1 MFDLGLAGKVA
12 LITGGS
18 DGLGRAAAAR
28 FAQEGCKVA
37 ICARREDHLMRARDA
52 IADET
57 GGEIMARRADVT
69 RAADLEAFVRA
80 AVERF
85 GGIDIAVN
93 NAGRSAAAGFEAVDD
108 DAWREDIDLKLMACV
123 RLCRLAVPI
132 MRARGGGAIINAA
145 IVAGKAPPAGALPT
159 SVTRA
164 AGLNLTK
171 SLANE
176 YAGDGIRV
184 NAICIGLIA
193 SAQWEPPGRGALRR
207 IGAESPPR
215 ARRQGGGVRGS
226 VRVSRV
232 GARGVYRRRRDQSR
246 RRHVAGRVTPAI
258 PGATRPSRR
267 AGAPR

>member
-1 MFDLGLAGKVA
+1 MFDLGLEGKVA

-28 FAQEGCKVA
+28 FAEEGCKVA

-52 IADET
+52 IAAET
-57 GGEIMARRADVT
+57 GGDVMARRADVT

-93 NAGRSAAAGFEAVDD
+93 NAGRSAAAGLEAVDD
-108 DAWREDIDLKLMACV
+108 ADWRDDIDLKLMACV

-132 MRARGGGAIINAA
+132 MRARGGGAIVNAA

-184 NAICIGLIA
+184 NAICIGLIE
-193 SAQWEPPGRGALRR
+193 SAQW
-207 IGAESPPR
+207 
-215 ARRQGGGVRGS
+215 Q
-226 VRVSRV
+226 
-232 GARGVYRRRRDQSR
+232 
-246 RRHVAGRVTPAI
+246 
-258 PGATRPSRR
+258 RR
-267 AGAPR
+267 AGNRPVEELYAELAAKVPLGRVGKAEEFGDLCAFLASERAAYITGAAVNLDGGMSPVV

>member
-132 MRARGGGAIINAA
+132 MRARGGGAIVNAA

-193 SAQWEPPGRGALRR
+193 SAQWE
-207 IGAESPPR
+207 
-215 ARRQGGGVRGS
+215 
-226 VRVSRV
+226 
-232 GARGVYRRRRDQSR
+232 
-246 RRHVAGRVTPAI
+246 
-258 PGATRPSRR
+258 RR
-267 AGAPR
+267 AGNRPVEELYAELAPKVPLGRVGKAEEFADLCAFLASERAAYIAGAAINLDGGMSPVV

>member
-1 MFDLGLAGKVA
+1 MFDLGLEGKVA

-28 FAQEGCKVA
+28 FAEEGCKVA

-52 IADET
+52 IAAET
-57 GGEIMARRADVT
+57 GGEVMARRADVT

-93 NAGRSAAAGFEAVDD
+93 NAGRSAAAGLEAVDD
-108 DAWREDIDLKLMACV
+108 ADWRDDIDLKLMACV

-132 MRARGGGAIINAA
+132 MRTRGGGAIVNAA

-184 NAICIGLIA
+184 NAICIGLIE
-193 SAQWEPPGRGALRR
+193 SAQW
-207 IGAESPPR
+207 
-215 ARRQGGGVRGS
+215 Q
-226 VRVSRV
+226 
-232 GARGVYRRRRDQSR
+232 
-246 RRHVAGRVTPAI
+246 
-258 PGATRPSRR
+258 RR
-267 AGAPR
+267 AGNRAVEELYAELAAKVPLGRVGKAEEFGDLCAFLASERAAYITGAAVNLDGGMSPVV